1 LIRRE
6 WWVDPPC
13 HWPVRISGFDP
24 LADIAEGTA
33 LAREYEARRRT
44 VREQSTLGIN
54 EAAFCRTDTAAAV
67 EDFTFCSE
75 PTRLKRD
82 GSDERNLE
90 LERRTAN
97 AFFEH
102 RLDGKA
108 HAAVEKGRCKAAML
122 A

>member
-1 LIRRE
+1 M
-6 WWVDPPC
+6 
-13 HWPVRISGFDP
+13 
-24 LADIAEGTA
+24 
-33 LAREYEARRRT
+33 
-44 VREQSTLGIN
+44 REQSTLGIN

-90 LERRTAN
+90 LKRRTAN